1 MVTWKVKG
9 FFKADAETVYKEITA
24 LGDSFSPEQIVE
36 AAREEGT
43 ELHKC
48 FTWDDTV
55 AAENWRRHQARVLV
69 AQLVVKT
76 ETTDREPVAV
86 RVIASTAKRQ
96 IAEKTTAKIK
106 LRFSILFFSI
116 SSPMFQ
122 VYCSGTGSLPDP
134 PHGLQ
139 RKTRLIVSHDPFQKP
154 KRSKAVIP

>member
-9 FFKADAETVYKEITA
+9 FFKADAETVYKEIAA

-55 AAENWRRHQARVLV
+55 AAESWRRHQARMLV

-76 ETTDREPVAV
+76 ETTDKEPVAV
-86 RVIASTAKRQ
+86 RVIASTATRNEYKPVVKL
-96 IAEKTTAKIK
+96 IEAEQGYADLLARAINELKAFQQKYKAITE
-106 LRFSILFFSI
+106 LREIFAAIDEL
-116 SSPMFQ
+116 
-122 VYCSGTGSLPDP
+122 
-134 PHGLQ
+134 
-139 RKTRLIVSHDPFQKP
+139 
-154 KRSKAVIP
+154 

>member
-36 AAREEGT
+36 AAKDEAS

-55 AAENWRRHQARVLV
+55 AAESWRRHQARMLV

-86 RVIASTAKRQ
+86 RVIASTAKRN
-96 IAEKTTAKIK
+96 EYKSVVK
-106 LRFSILFFSI
+106 LIETEQGYADLLARAINELKAF
-116 SSPMFQ
+116 
-122 VYCSGTGSLPDP
+122 
-134 PHGLQ
+134 
-139 RKTRLIVSHDPFQKP
+139 RQKY
-154 KRSKAVIP
+154 KAITELREIFAAIDEL

>member
-36 AAREEGT
+36 AAKDEAS

-55 AAENWRRHQARVLV
+55 AAESWRRHQARMLV

-76 ETTDREPVAV
+76 ETADREPVAV
-86 RVIASTAKRQ
+86 RVIASTATRNEYKPVVKL
-96 IAEKTTAKIK
+96 IEAEQGYADLLARAINELKAFQQKYKAITE
-106 LRFSILFFSI
+106 LREIFAAIDEL
-116 SSPMFQ
+116 
-122 VYCSGTGSLPDP
+122 
-134 PHGLQ
+134 
-139 RKTRLIVSHDPFQKP
+139 
-154 KRSKAVIP
+154 

>member
-36 AAREEGT
+36 AAREEST

-55 AAENWRRHQARVLV
+55 AAESWRRHQARMLV

-76 ETTDREPVAV
+76 ETADKEPVAV
-86 RVIASTAKRQ
+86 RVIASTATRNEYKPVVKLIEAEQGYADLLARAINELKAFQ
-96 IAEKTTAKIK
+96 QKYKAIAE
-106 LRFSILFFSI
+106 LREIFAAIDEL
-116 SSPMFQ
+116 
-122 VYCSGTGSLPDP
+122 
-134 PHGLQ
+134 
-139 RKTRLIVSHDPFQKP
+139 
-154 KRSKAVIP
+154 

>member
-36 AAREEGT
+36 AAKEEST

-55 AAENWRRHQARVLV
+55 AAESWRRHQARMLV

-76 ETTDREPVAV
+76 ETTDKEPVAV
-86 RVIASTAKRQ
+86 RVIASTATRNEYKPVVKL
-96 IAEKTTAKIK
+96 IEAEQGYADLLARAINELKAFQQKYKAITE
-106 LRFSILFFSI
+106 LREIFAAIDEL
-116 SSPMFQ
+116 
-122 VYCSGTGSLPDP
+122 
-134 PHGLQ
+134 
-139 RKTRLIVSHDPFQKP
+139 
-154 KRSKAVIP
+154 

>member
-36 AAREEGT
+36 AAKDEAS

-55 AAENWRRHQARVLV
+55 AAESWRKHQARILV
-69 AQLVVKT
+69 AQLVIKT

-86 RVIASTAKRQ
+86 RVIASTATRNEYKPVVKLIEAEQGYADLLARAINELKAFQ
-96 IAEKTTAKIK
+96 QKYKAIAE
-106 LRFSILFFSI
+106 LREIFAAIDEL
-116 SSPMFQ
+116 
-122 VYCSGTGSLPDP
+122 
-134 PHGLQ
+134 
-139 RKTRLIVSHDPFQKP
+139 
-154 KRSKAVIP
+154 